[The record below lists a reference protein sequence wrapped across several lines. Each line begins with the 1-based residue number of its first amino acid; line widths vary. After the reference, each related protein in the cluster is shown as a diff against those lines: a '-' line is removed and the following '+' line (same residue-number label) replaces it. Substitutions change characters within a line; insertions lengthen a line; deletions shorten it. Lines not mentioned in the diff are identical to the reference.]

1 MANLFYRNL
10 RLLILT
16 IILIFFLGLSSFQ
29 LLPRMED
36 PELISRVATITTF
49 WPGSN
54 AERVESLITEK
65 LEDKLQEIE
74 EIKIL
79 ESVSQSGLSLITIEL
94 QDEISE
100 VEPIWSQIR
109 DKVNDARVNLP
120 LDATEPEFEEAKLK
134 AYAMLI
140 GVTWEQDNDPNY
152 AVLRRRAEML
162 EDELRSISGTE
173 DVELHGE
180 PDEEIVVEINPITL
194 SSLGLTP
201 QQVAQTIQQSDAKV
215 SSGQLR
221 NSDNDLLL
229 EVNTELDSL
238 ERIKQIPLQS
248 SLSSQ
253 ITRVGDIALVSKG
266 IQQPPSDIA
275 IINGHPAIAIA
286 LSVRSNQRI
295 DQWSQQVYQTLDQF
309 RETLPRGL
317 RVNIIFDQTPYVE
330 NRLTSL
336 ILNLLLGAGCVF
348 GVTLFMMG
356 WRSALIVGIAL
367 PLSGLMVFTGMQWLG
382 IPLHQMSITGLIV
395 ALGLLIDNAIV
406 VVDEVQNRLKQGL
419 NPAKAIKQTVNYLSI
434 PLLASTLTTV
444 CAFLPIALLSGPT
457 GEFVGSIGI
466 NVIIAL
472 IFSFLISLTILPAI
486 TAYFTP
492 TNSRPSSFLP
502 LRWFNQ
508 GFSWRWLTRK
518 YRWSLHQLFK
528 YPILGILLASFLP
541 LMGFIQ
547 AGTLQE
553 QFFPPADRDQFNLEL
568 EFPASTPLS
577 QTRRQVLQARQLILK
592 HQGVENVHWFIG
604 RSAPKFYY
612 NLIENRKNESN
623 YAQALVETKSPEFS
637 KTLIPILQ
645 TELDQVYP
653 NARVLVRSLEQGPPV
668 DAPVEVR
675 VYGSNLDILS
685 DLGQKLRQ
693 ELSQVSHITHTRDSL
708 SENLAKLGLQI
719 DEEKSRLTQL
729 NNASIANQLNSTLE
743 GITGGTILESS
754 EELPVR
760 VRVNSSQRGNLD
772 NIRSLDLTANNQSIP
787 LTSVGNVTLL
797 PEINQITRRNGK
809 RVNTVQGFV
818 ETGVLP
824 SQVLSEFQKRLEKSN
839 FTLPS
844 GYTLEIGGEA
854 AERNNA
860 VGGLLSLVGGLI
872 IIMVAT
878 LVLSLGSFRL
888 AGIIGVVGIFSIGLG
903 LFALWLFGYPFGF
916 MAIIGSIGLVGVA
929 INDSIVVLTAIKE
942 DPAAKLGDRRAIR
955 DVVLHSTRH
964 VLTTTLTTMIGFVP
978 LLLGGGGFWPPLAVA
993 IAGGIFG
1000 ATLLALYFVPCSY
1013 LLLKKQSKSSLNKHW
1028 HFTQNTF
1035 S

>member
-1 MANLFYRNL
+1 MATIFYRNL

-16 IILIFFLGLSSFQ
+16 IILILFVGLSSFQ

-49 WPGSN
+49 WPGTN

-65 LEDKLQEIE
+65 LEDKLQEIA
-74 EIKIL
+74 EIKVL
-79 ESVSQSGLSLITIEL
+79 ESVSQSELSLITVEL
-94 QDEISE
+94 QDEITE
-100 VEPIWSQIR
+100 VEPIWSQVR
-109 DKVNDARVNLP
+109 DKINDVRVDLP
-120 LDATEPEFEEAKLK
+120 TDATEPEFEEIYIK

-140 GVTWEQDNDPNY
+140 GLTWEQDNEPNY
-152 AVLRRRAEML
+152 AILGRRAKML
-162 EDELRSISGTE
+162 EDQLRSISGTE
-173 DVELHGE
+173 DIELRGE
-180 PDEEIVVEINPITL
+180 PDEEILVEINSITL

-201 QQVAQTIQQSDAKV
+201 QQVAQTIEQSDAKV
-215 SSGQLR
+215 ASGQLR
-221 NSDNDLLL
+221 NAENELLL
-229 EVNTELDSL
+229 EVDTELDSL

-248 SLSSQ
+248 SVSSQ
-253 ITRVGDIALVSKG
+253 ITRVGDVALVSKG

-286 LSVRSNQRI
+286 LLVRSNQRI
-295 DQWSQQVYQTLDQF
+295 DQWSQQVYQTLDRF
-309 RETLPRGL
+309 GETLPSGL
-317 RVNIIFDQTPYVE
+317 GINIIFDQTPYVE

-336 ILNLLLGAGCVF
+336 IFNLLLGAGCVF
-348 GVTLFMMG
+348 AVTLLMMG

-367 PLSGLMVFTGMQWLG
+367 PLSGLMVFAGMQWLG

-406 VVDEVQNRLKQGL
+406 VVDEVQNRLKMGL
-419 NPAKAIKQTVNYLSI
+419 NPIKAIKQTVNYLFI

-444 CAFLPIALLSGPT
+444 CAFLPIALLTGPT
-457 GEFVGSIGI
+457 GEFVGTIGI

-472 IFSFLISLTILPAI
+472 IFSLLISLTIIPAI
-486 TAYFTP
+486 TVHGTP
-492 TNSRPSSFLP
+492 KISLPSSFLP

-508 GFSWRWLTRK
+508 GFSWGWLTRK

-528 YPILGILLASFLP
+528 YPILGILLALFLP
-541 LMGFIQ
+541 IIGFMQ
-547 AGTLQE
+547 AGTLEE

-577 QTRRQVLQARQLILK
+577 ETRSQILQARQLILE
-592 HQGVENVHWFIG
+592 HQGVKNVHWFIG

-612 NLIENRKNESN
+612 NLVEGRRNEPN
-623 YAQALVETKSPEFS
+623 YAQALVETQSPEIS
-637 KTLIPILQ
+637 RTLIPILQ
-645 TELDQVYP
+645 TELDQLYP
-653 NARVLVRSLEQGPPV
+653 SARVLVRSLEQGPPV
-668 DAPVEVR
+668 EAPVEVR
-675 VYGSNLDILS
+675 LYGSNLEILS
-685 DLGQKLRQ
+685 NLGEKLRK

-729 NNASIANQLNSTLE
+729 SNANVANQLNSTLE
-743 GITGGTILESS
+743 GITGGTIVESS

-760 VRVNSSQRGNLD
+760 VRVNGSQRGDLD
-772 NIRSLDLTANNQSIP
+772 NIRSLDLTANGQSIP
-787 LTSVGNVTLL
+787 LTSLGNMSLL

-809 RVNTVQGFV
+809 RVNTVQGFI
-818 ETGVLP
+818 ETGILP
-824 SQVLSEFQKRLEKSN
+824 SKVLSDFQKRLENLN
-839 FTLPS
+839 FVLPS
-844 GYTLEIGGEA
+844 GYTLEIGGES

-860 VGGLLSLVGGLI
+860 VGGLLSLVGGLT

-888 AGIIGVVGIFSIGLG
+888 AGIIGVVGICSVGLG

-929 INDSIVVLTAIKE
+929 INDSIVVLTAIKD
-942 DPAAKLGDRRAIR
+942 DPEAKLGNPRAIR
-955 DVVLHSTRH
+955 EVVLHSTRH
-964 VLTTTLTTMIGFVP
+964 VLTTTFTTTIGFVP
-978 LLLGGGGFWPPLAVA
+978 LLLGGGGFWPPLAVV

-1013 LLLKKQSKSSLNKHW
+1013 LLIQKKTVRRVSMILSQKC
-1028 HFTQNTF
+1028 
-1035 S
+1035 

>member
-1 MANLFYRNL
+1 MVTIFYRNL

-16 IILIFFLGLSSFQ
+16 ILLILFLGLSSFE

-49 WPGSN
+49 WPGTN

-74 EIKIL
+74 EIQLL
-79 ESVSQSGLSLITIEL
+79 ESVSQTGLSLITVEL
-94 QDEISE
+94 QDEITE

-109 DKVNDARVNLP
+109 DKVNDARVDLP
-120 LDATEPEFEEAKLK
+120 LDASEPEFEEIYLK

-140 GVTWEQDNDPNY
+140 GLTWEQDNQPNY
-152 AVLRRRAEML
+152 AILRRRAKML
-162 EDELRSISGTE
+162 EDELSSIFGTE
-173 DVELHGE
+173 DVELRGE
-180 PDEEIVVEINPITL
+180 PDEEILVEIDPITL

-201 QQVAQTIQQSDAKV
+201 QQVAQTIEQSDAKV
-215 SSGQLR
+215 ASGQLR
-221 NSDNDLLL
+221 NSENELLL
-229 EVNTELDSL
+229 EVDTELDSL

-266 IQQPPSDIA
+266 IQEPPSDIA

-286 LSVRSNQRI
+286 LLTRSNQRI
-295 DQWSQQVYQTLDQF
+295 DQWSQQVYQTLDRFSQ
-309 RETLPRGL
+309 TLPSGL
-317 RVNIIFDQTPYVE
+317 GINIIFDQTPYVE
-330 NRLTSL
+330 NRLISL
-336 ILNLLLGAGCVF
+336 IFNLLLGAGCVF
-348 GVTLFMMG
+348 GVTLLMMG

-367 PLSGLMVFTGMQWLG
+367 PLSGLMVFAGMQWLG

-406 VVDEVQNRLKQGL
+406 VVDEVQNRLKTGL
-419 NPAKAIKQTVNYLSI
+419 NPIKAIKQSVNYLFI

-444 CAFLPIALLSGPT
+444 CAFLPIASLTGPT
-457 GEFVGSIGI
+457 GEFVGTIGI

-472 IFSFLISLTILPAI
+472 IFSLLISLTIIPAI
-486 TAYFTP
+486 TAHFTP
-492 TNSRPSSFLP
+492 QNSRPSSFLP

-508 GFSWRWLTRK
+508 GFSWGWLTRK

-528 YPILGILLASFLP
+528 YPILGILLALFLP
-541 LMGFIQ
+541 IIGFIQ
-547 AGTLQE
+547 AGTLEE

-577 QTRRQVLQARQLILK
+577 QTHRQILEARQLILQ
-592 HQGVENVHWFIG
+592 HEGVKNVHWFIG

-612 NLIENRKNESN
+612 NLVEGRKNESN
-623 YAQALVETKSPEFS
+623 YAQALVETESPDFS
-637 KTLIPILQ
+637 RTLIPILQ
-645 TELDQVYP
+645 TELDRVYP

-668 DAPVEVR
+668 EAPVEVR
-675 VYGSNLDILS
+675 LYGSNLEILS
-685 DLGQKLRQ
+685 DLGEKLRQ

-719 DEEKSRLTQL
+719 DEDKSRLTQL
-729 NNASIANQLNSTLE
+729 SNVNVANQLNSNLE
-743 GITGGTILESS
+743 GITGGTIVESS

-760 VRVNSSQRGNLD
+760 VRLNGSQRGNLD
-772 NIRSLDLTANNQSIP
+772 NIRSLDLTANGESIP
-787 LTSVGNVTLL
+787 LTSLGDVILF

-809 RVNTVQGFV
+809 RVNTVQGFI
-818 ETGVLP
+818 EMGVLP
-824 SQVLSEFQKRLEKSN
+824 SQVLSEFQKRLDNLN
-839 FTLPS
+839 FVLPS
-844 GYTLEIGGEA
+844 GYTLEIGGES

-860 VGGLLSLVGGLI
+860 VGGLLSLVGGLTI
-872 IIMVAT
+872 VMVAT

-888 AGIIGVVGIFSIGLG
+888 AGIIGIVGISSVGLG

-929 INDSIVVLTAIKE
+929 INDSIVVLTAIKD
-942 DPAAKLGDRRAIR
+942 DPEAKLANHRAIR
-955 DVVLHSTRH
+955 EVVLHSTRH
-964 VLTTTLTTMIGFVP
+964 VLTTTFTTTIGFVP
-978 LLLGGGGFWPPLAVA
+978 LLLGGGGFWPPLAVV

-1013 LLLKKQSKSSLNKHW
+1013 LLLNPP
-1028 HFTQNTF
+1028 QN
-1035 S
+1035 